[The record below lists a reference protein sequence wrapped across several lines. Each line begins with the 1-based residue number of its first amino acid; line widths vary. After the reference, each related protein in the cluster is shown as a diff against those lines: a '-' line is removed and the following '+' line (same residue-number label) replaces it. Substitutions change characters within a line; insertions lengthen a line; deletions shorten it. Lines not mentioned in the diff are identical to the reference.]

1 MFSQQ
6 VQELSEQAKAALKD
20 VFAALE
26 RTAEANQF
34 RVMRAF
40 ADNRVSDADFA
51 GTTGYGYN
59 DRGRDTLDRVLAGC
73 FGCEAALVRHNFVS
87 GTHALTVALF
97 ALLRPGDT
105 LLSAT
110 GRPYDTLEQVIGIAE
125 GGGGSLAE
133 FGVRYRDVP
142 LRDGREID
150 YAALE
155 SALQARPKVVYAQ
168 RSRGYGEREGLS
180 CAQLCELYA
189 FVKRVSPASY
199 VVVDNCYGE
208 FLETSEPKADLLVG
222 SFIKNPGGGLAD
234 TGGYIAGGAAC
245 VELAACRLTSPGIG
259 GEMGAT
265 LDQTK
270 KMLRGLFYAPHT
282 VLQALKTAAFAA
294 YVLERLGFE
303 VSPGPFARRLDLV
316 QSIHFR
322 SERKLVAFCRGIQ
335 AGSPV
340 DAFAVPEPWDMP
352 GYQHKVIMAAGTFTQ
367 GASIELAADA
377 PIREPYTLY
386 LQGGLTFESGV
397 WGVLHGV
404 EQLLAE
410 TGC

>member
-142 LRDGREID
+142 LRGGREID

-367 GASIELAADA
+367 GASIELSADA

>member
-110 GRPYDTLEQVIGIAE
+110 GRPYDTLEQVIGIAA

-367 GASIELAADA
+367 GASIELSADA

>member
-1 MFSQQ
+1 
-6 VQELSEQAKAALKD
+6 
-20 VFAALE
+20 
-26 RTAEANQF
+26 
-34 RVMRAF
+34 MR
-40 ADNRVSDADFA
+40 
-51 GTTGYGYN
+51 G
-59 DRGRDTLDRVLAGC
+59 
-73 FGCEAALVRHNFVS
+73 
-87 GTHALTVALF
+87 
-97 ALLRPGDT
+97 
-105 LLSAT
+105 
-110 GRPYDTLEQVIGIAE
+110 
-125 GGGGSLAE
+125 
-133 FGVRYRDVP
+133 
-142 LRDGREID
+142 GREID

-303 VSPGPFARRLDLV
+303 VSPGRLRGGWTLCSRFISAANASSSLSAAAFRRV
-316 QSIHFR
+316 SRWTR
-322 SERKLVAFCRGIQ
+322 SPSPSRGTCPAI
-335 AGSPV
+335 ST
-340 DAFAVPEPWDMP
+340 
-352 GYQHKVIMAAGTFTQ
+352 K
-367 GASIELAADA
+367 S
-377 PIREPYTLY
+377 
-386 LQGGLTFESGV
+386 
-397 WGVLHGV
+397 
-404 EQLLAE
+404 
-410 TGC
+410 

>member
-1 MFSQQ
+1 MFSQEVLQ
-6 VQELSEQAKAALKD
+6 LSAQAKTALRD
-20 VFAALE
+20 VFAGLE
-26 RTAEANQF
+26 QTAEANQF

-40 ADNRVSDADFA
+40 ADNRVSEGDFA

-59 DRGRDTLDRVLAGC
+59 DRGRDTLDRVLAAC
-73 FGCEAALVRHNFVS
+73 FGCESALVRHNFVS

-97 ALLRPGDT
+97 ALLRPGDL

-110 GRPYDTLEQVIGIAE
+110 GKPYDTLEQVIGIAA

-133 FGVRYRDVP
+133 FGVRYQDVP
-142 LRDGREID
+142 LSGGRTVD
-150 YAALE
+150 YAGLE
-155 SALQARPKVVYAQ
+155 RALQARPKVVYAQ

-180 CAQLCELYA
+180 CAQLNELYA

-208 FLETSEPKADLLVG
+208 FLETEEPKADLLVG

-234 TGGYIAGGAAC
+234 TGGYVAGSAAC

-294 YVLERLGFE
+294 YILDRLGYD
-303 VSPGPFARRLDLV
+303 VSPGPFEKRLDLV

-367 GASIELAADA
+367 GASIELSADA

-397 WGVLHGV
+397 YGVLHGV
-404 EQLLAE
+404 ERLLAE
-410 TGC
+410 H